1 MPRSADVVEQGF
13 YSIEMLKTALSVS
26 RRSIERAIAAKLIQP
41 CAYTIPGRRARF
53 SKSQVE
59 GLRCRA
65 KEKRSHGSKY
75 VMGSITS
82 IGTTPTPKP
91 RTVKPVVAKKAR
103 KAAPNAS
110 AWLRKTRLKHDPD
123 MLRSYQVA
131 MKYLDLDAMI
141 DD

>member
-1 MPRSADVVEQGF
+1 
-13 YSIEMLKTALSVS
+13 MLKTALKVS
-26 RRSIERAIAAKLIQP
+26 RRSIERAIVAKLIQP
-41 CAYTIPGRRARF
+41 CAYTITGRRARF
-53 SKSQVE
+53 SKQQVE
-59 GLRCRA
+59 GLKCRA

-82 IGTTPTPKP
+82 IGTIPTPKP
-91 RTVKPVVAKKAR
+91 AMVKKPRPVKKA
-103 KAAPNAS
+103 KAARSAS
-110 AWLRKTRLKHDPD
+110 HWLRKTRLKHDPD